1 MSSSSDLSI
10 RLLSINEPATES
22 IISSAST
29 NNDTVMESYTIL
41 EPTLAISNSKID
53 SKIFFAQSL
62 PICGQSTVIQSS
74 ESKNSDTFAQSPPA
88 HIPRAATGSSP
99 KSSKSDP
106 LAQSFNRLTLDSS
119 AVNGKLEIPESPLS
133 ARLPPKSPFYNSPIG
148 KSSPSRPSLSSI
160 RKRPSYNTLNTPTPP
175 AIRRS
180 SSTYFVN
187 ASTLVGKPKL
197 VGENNTNEPIK
208 YTPESVAQEFLK
220 AELEVHQSLEKF
232 TRSVNTI
239 VILHDS
245 CYGHRYSRPRTSK
258 NALSNIVERPERIHA
273 SVLGISAAYVRLG
286 ERHSGGQY
294 APSLEKDSITNRPI
308 PFRIYKTTRTLALT
322 SNTVTNVHGKKWMN
336 ELKIMCDDAESRLAM
351 YGKELVRPEMDRSP
365 DQEAPAKLHEG
376 DLYLCSESLNA
387 MEGALGAVCD
397 GVDAVFRGTSD
408 GKGPCRAFVAIRPP
422 GHHCSAS
429 HPSGFC
435 WVNNVH
441 VGISHASL
449 TYGLTHA
456 AIIDFDLHHGD
467 GSQTIAWETN
477 KRASSAA
484 KNALPWKKTSI
495 GYFSLHD
502 INSYPCE
509 MGDEEKIKNASLCIE
524 NAHGQSIWNVHLQ
537 PWKTEAEFWK
547 LYETKYSVLL
557 EKTRN
562 YLRAQTERLH
572 SNGSGIK
579 PMGAIFISAGFDA
592 SEWESSGMQR
602 HKVNVPTEFY
612 ARFTRDVVRL
622 SSEADTSVEGRI
634 ISVLEGGYSDR
645 ALCSGVLGHLS
656 GMAARDPM
664 ITNHN
669 LSPNKNPH
677 VNLPQNM
684 DFTNGNDLN
693 QYIDY
698 NPNWWSF
705 PILEELDRVRNPP
718 KTPDP
723 KIKRDGPTT
732 FSSPTQSFISKVN
745 TPLVRRT
752 TTPGKSNT
760 LTQSPRQQ
768 TFPTPPLLSSSS
780 STASPPPQVSW
791 SVAANELAKLLIPT
805 SRQTTSCKSENLSAE
820 AMRKKLS
827 RAQKDA
833 QSNNLSLR
841 NIISNDIGEKPAGR
855 MALRTRR
862 PAKGSVVTVKEF

>member
-1 MSSSSDLSI
+1 MSSSSDLCV
-10 RLLSINEPATES
+10 RLLSINEAATES

-29 NNDTVMESYTIL
+29 NNDAVMETQPIL
-41 EPTLAISNSKID
+41 EPTLAISNPEPD
-53 SKIFFAQSL
+53 SKGLLAQTL
-62 PICGQSTVIQSS
+62 PICGHSIVVQSL
-74 ESKNSDTFAQSPPA
+74 ESTNIDAFAQSPPA
-88 HIPRAATGSSP
+88 HIPRAAIDSSP
-99 KSSKSDP
+99 NSTKSDP
-106 LAQSFNRLTLDSS
+106 LAQLFNRLTLDSS
-119 AVNGKLEIPESPLS
+119 AIHGKIEIPETPLS
-133 ARLPPKSPFYNSPIG
+133 ARLPPKSPFYHSPAG
-148 KSSPSRPSLSSI
+148 KSSPSRPSLSTI
-160 RKRPSYNTLNTPTPP
+160 RKRPSFNNLNTPTTPTV
-175 AIRRS
+175 RRS
-180 SSTYFVN
+180 SSSNFIN

-197 VGENNTNEPIK
+197 ASENKTNEPTRN
-208 YTPESVAQEFLK
+208 TPESVAQEFLK

-232 TRSVNTI
+232 TRSVSTI

-258 NALSNIVERPERIHA
+258 TALSNIVERPERIHA
-273 SVLGISAAYVRLG
+273 SVLGISAAYIRLG
-286 ERHSGGQY
+286 ERHSGGRY
-294 APSLEKDSITNRPI
+294 APNLEKGSVTNLPT

-322 SNTVTNVHGKKWMN
+322 SNAVTNVHGKKWMT

-351 YGKELVRPEMDRSP
+351 YGKELVRPEMDRST
-365 DQEAPAKLHEG
+365 DQEVPAKLHEG

-441 VGISHASL
+441 VGVSHASL

-484 KNALPWKKTSI
+484 RNALPWKKTSI

-509 MGDEEKIKNASLCIE
+509 MGDDEKVKNASLCIE

-547 LYETKYSVLL
+547 LYESKYSVLL
-557 EKTRN
+557 EKARN
-562 YLRAQTERLH
+562 YLRAQTERLRY
-572 SNGSGIK
+572 NGSGIK
-579 PMGAIFISAGFDA
+579 PTGAIFISAGFDA

-612 ARFTRDVVRL
+612 ARFTRDIVRL
-622 SSEADTSVEGRI
+622 ASEKDTAVEGRI
-634 ISVLEGGYSDR
+634 ISVLEGGYSDK
-645 ALCSGVLGHLS
+645 ALCTGVLSHLS
-656 GMAARDPM
+656 GMAAWDPM
-664 ITNHN
+664 ITDHN
-669 LSPNKNPH
+669 ISPNENSH
-677 VNLPQNM
+677 VDLPQNM
-684 DFTNGNDLN
+684 DHPNGNDLN
-693 QYIDY
+693 QHVDY

-723 KIKRDGPTT
+723 KVKRDGPTT

-752 TTPGKSNT
+752 TPGKSHT
-760 LTQSPRQQ
+760 LNQSPRQQ
-768 TFPTPPLLSSSS
+768 TSSTPSSSS
-780 STASPPPQVSW
+780 SSSSIISPPPQVSW
-791 SVAANELAKLLIPT
+791 SIAANELSKLLIPT
-805 SRQTTSCKSENLSAE
+805 SRETTSCKSENLSGE
-820 AMRKKLS
+820 KMRKKLS

-833 QSNNLSLR
+833 HSNNLSLR
-841 NIISNDIGEKPAGR
+841 NIISTNIGEKQVGR

-862 PAKGSVVTVKEF
+862 PAKGSVVTIKDS

>member
-1 MSSSSDLSI
+1 MSSPSDFCI
-10 RLLSINEPATES
+10 KLLSIDEPAPES

-29 NNDTVMESYTIL
+29 NNDIVMESHTIL
-41 EPTLAISNSKID
+41 QQTLPVSNSEIEIE
-53 SKIFFAQSL
+53 SLSAQSL
-62 PICGQSTVIQSS
+62 PICGQSTVVISS
-74 ESKNSDTFAQSPPA
+74 KSINSDAFAHSLPA
-88 HIPRAATGSSP
+88 HRPGAATGSSP
-99 KSSKSDP
+99 NSTKSDP
-106 LAQSFNRLTLDSS
+106 LVQSFNRLTLDSS
-119 AVNGKLEIPESPLS
+119 AVNGKIEIPESPLS
-133 ARLPPKSPFYNSPIG
+133 ARLPPKSPFSHSPTG
-148 KSSPSRPSLSSI
+148 KSSPSRPSLSSL
-160 RKRPSYNTLNTPTPP
+160 RNRPSFNTLNTPATPT
-175 AIRRS
+175 IRRS
-180 SSTYFVN
+180 SSTHFIN
-187 ASTLVGKPKL
+187 ASTLVGKPKIDN
-197 VGENNTNEPIK
+197 ENNKNEPTRN
-208 YTPESVAQEFLK
+208 TPESVVQEFLT
-220 AELEVHQSLEKF
+220 AELEVHQSLDKF
-232 TRSVNTI
+232 TKSVSTI

-258 NALSNIVERPERIHA
+258 TALSNIVERPERIHA
-273 SVLGISAAYVRLG
+273 SVLGIAAAYIRLG
-286 ERHSGGQY
+286 ERYSGGRY
-294 APSLEKDSITNRPI
+294 APNLEKELVMSLPI

-322 SNTVTNVHGKKWMN
+322 SNTVTNIHGKKWMS

-365 DQEAPAKLHEG
+365 DQEVPAKLHEG

-397 GVDAVFRGTSD
+397 GVDAVFQGSRD
-408 GKGPCRAFVAIRPP
+408 GKGPCQAFVAIRPP

-441 VGISHASL
+441 VGISHATL

-477 KRASSAA
+477 KRALSAA

-509 MGDEEKIKNASLCIE
+509 MGDEEKVKNASLCIE
-524 NAHGQSIWNVHLQ
+524 NAHGQNIWNVHLQ
-537 PWKTEAEFWK
+537 PWKTETEFWK
-547 LYETKYSVLL
+547 LYESKYIVLL

-562 YLRAQTERLH
+562 YLRAQTQRLRN
-572 SNGSGIK
+572 NGSGMK
-579 PMGAIFISAGFDA
+579 PIGAIFISAGFDA

-602 HKVNVPTEFY
+602 HKVNVPTDFY
-612 ARFTRDVVRL
+612 ARFTRDIVRL
-622 SSEADTSVEGRI
+622 ASETDTAVEGRI
-634 ISVLEGGYSDR
+634 ISVLEGGYSDK
-645 ALCSGVLGHLS
+645 ALFTGVLSHLS

-664 ITNHN
+664 KTGHN
-669 LSPNKNPH
+669 LSPNKKSH
-677 VNLPQNM
+677 INLPQNM
-684 DFTNGNDLN
+684 DSPNGSDDN

-718 KTPDP
+718 KTSDT

-745 TPLVRRT
+745 APLVRR

-760 LTQSPRQQ
+760 MTQSPRQL
-768 TFPTPPLLSSSS
+768 TPSSSSSSS
-780 STASPPPQVSW
+780 STTTTTTLVSPQISW
-791 SVAANELAKLLIPT
+791 SIAANELSKLLIPT

-841 NIISNDIGEKPAGR
+841 NIISTDISEKPTGR

-862 PAKGSVVTVKEF
+862 PAKGSVVTIKEF